1 MKLMSYND
9 LVVINNE
16 KISKQKD
23 GFYCDNLD
31 VKSIPEGLSEYKNVY
46 YIARSL
52 KKKGNYKINLK
63 NVIIS
68 SNPFTFVYSVFKTFK
83 NLDAKYLLMSI
94 NPYTFL
100 SFILLY
106 IFKKKIFVY
115 LRSSGHE
122 EYKYILGSWAVGIYQ
137 FMYRIV
143 TSQSNVIVVHPRLYQ
158 GKKSFLAEP
167 SKLDNLWFSEHK
179 KVSLEE
185 VKLLYVGRINPE
197 KGIVQFINMFDEL
210 KINIKL
216 SIVSKTKNLKITNNR
231 ITLLEHGFNTKS
243 LIDIYDN
250 HNITILPSYTEGHP
264 QVVDESLSRRRPVI
278 IFEDIAH
285 VIRDKK
291 GIFITKRNIDSFSE
305 TVEYIIK
312 NYISIQ
318 KEMEKNMLPTKKK
331 FIEQISNIIEKN

>member
-1 MKLMSYND
+1 MSD
-9 LVVINNE
+9 KELVIINNE
-16 KISKQKD
+16 KIFKEENS
-23 GFYCDNLD
+23 FYCDNLD
-31 VKSIPEGLSEYKNVY
+31 LKVLPEELNNYYNVQ
-46 YIARSL
+46 YIVRNS
-52 KKKGNYKINLK
+52 KKKSSQKINLTNIK
-63 NVIIS
+63 VA
-68 SNPFTFVYSVFKTFK
+68 SNIFKFINFIFKTFK
-83 NLDAKYLLMSI
+83 FSRANYLLISI
-94 NPYTFL
+94 TPYTLLAFL
-100 SFILLY
+100 VLFL
-106 IFKKKIFVY
+106 FRKKIFVY
-115 LRSSGHE
+115 LFSSGHE

-179 KVSLEE
+179 KVSLGE

-250 HNITILPSYTEGHP
+250 HNITILTSYTEGHP